1 MQTDRRGA
9 AAGDDE
15 VRLSWSGGAASAPSA
30 GPTAPVKAGAKATKG
45 AAKGRAAKVTHAS
58 TAAPAATPAS
68 EPAGALE
75 EVPLGRVF
83 VGAFDRLSDRL
94 LDRLRALR
102 ADMEGDL
109 SALRAE
115 MTALREAVDAMGD
128 RVQVRQL
135 RATLDELQAEV
146 VGLRRAVLEW
156 PELEQ
161 LSQDVTAVRGD
172 LAFLFDTAGEGGA
185 GQAPSE
191 LLGELQAVV
200 ARLAG
205 ESSRLAE
212 VTPGAATDDGPL
224 LEEVAALRAEL
235 AEVRRRVARPAP
247 LDGDQLEWLVGAVAD
262 RVAANLRDRGRR
274 LAD

>member
-1 MQTDRRGA
+1 MQTDRRGR

-15 VRLSWSGGAASAPSA
+15 VRLSWPGGGASAPPA
-30 GPTAPVKAGAKATKG
+30 APEPPAKTAAKAPKGGTK
-45 AAKGRAAKVTHAS
+45 ARAAK
-58 TAAPAATPAS
+58 ATPAS
-68 EPAGALE
+68 PPAPAAAPTAAREDGLE
-75 EVPLGRVF
+75 DVPLGRVF

-94 LDRLRALR
+94 LDRVRALR
-102 ADMEGDL
+102 VDMEADL

-115 MTALREAVDAMGD
+115 VTALREAVDAMGD

-135 RATLDELQAEV
+135 RATLDELLAEV

-172 LAFLFDTAGEGGA
+172 LAFLFDTSGEGGP

-200 ARLAG
+200 TRLAG

-212 VTPGAATDDGPL
+212 VAPGAATDDGPL

-235 AEVRRRVARPAP
+235 AEVRRRVGRPAP

-262 RVAANLRDRGRR
+262 RVAANLRDRGRG